1 MTKSF
6 RFTGSTLK
14 LNAKADFG
22 EVAVEVLDEKGTVV
36 PGFKREK
43 CEPMHADNLEH
54 AIRWKGASL
63 GDLQGKP
70 VRLRFYLVNA
80 RLFSYRITA

>member
-1 MTKSF
+1 
-6 RFTGSTLK
+6 
-14 LNAKADFG
+14 
-22 EVAVEVLDEKGTVV
+22 
-36 PGFKREK
+36 
-43 CEPMHADNLEH
+43 MHADNLEH